1 MAQSIEQKMTKIDGI
16 KAKHVVIQ
24 PSCRTRGDDVA
35 IEDALNRIREE
46 FKNVASYKANDN
58 ANFHIVLTV
67 DRQIELGN
75 IR

>member
-1 MAQSIEQKMTKIDGI
+1 MAKVDGI

-24 PSCRTRGDDVA
+24 PSCRTRGDEVA
-35 IEDALNRIREE
+35 LNDALDRIAEAFRE
-46 FKNVASYKANDN
+46 VAGFEVNKN

-67 DRQIELGN
+67 ERQIDLEN